1 MLVLSRKVGE
11 VITIGNSIELTIVG
25 YDRGVVRIGINAPKS
40 IAVHRKEIYDK
51 IVETNQESSSVQFDV
66 LKDILK
72 NTSIDDSSSD
82 MNKLEQLALHNSKSK
97 NKD

>member
-72 NTSIDDSSSD
+72 NTSIDDSLSD
-82 MNKLEQLALHNSKSK
+82 MNKLEQLALHNSKPK

>member
-11 VITIGNSIELTIVG
+11 VITIGNSIEITVVG
-25 YDRGVVRIGINAPKS
+25 YDRGVVRLGINAPKS

-72 NTSIDDSSSD
+72 STSIDDKSSNI
-82 MNKLEQLALHNSKSK
+82 NKLEQLALHNSKSK
-97 NKD
+97 KD

>member
-11 VITIGNSIELTIVG
+11 VITIGNSIEITVVG
-25 YDRGVVRIGINAPKS
+25 YDRGVVRLGINAPKS

-72 NTSIDDSSSD
+72 NTSIDDSSSNI
-82 MNKLEQLALHNSKSK
+82 NKLEQLALHNSKPD
-97 NKD
+97 KD

>member
-11 VITIGNSIELTIVG
+11 VITIGNSIEITVVG
-25 YDRGVVRIGINAPKS
+25 YDRGVVRLGINAPKS

-66 LKDILK
+66 LKDILQ
-72 NTSIDDSSSD
+72 NTSIDDSSPN

-97 NKD
+97 NKK

>member
-11 VITIGNSIELTIVG
+11 VITIGNSIEITVVG
-25 YDRGVVRIGINAPKS
+25 YDRGVVRLGINAPKS

-51 IVETNQESSSVQFDV
+51 IVETNQESSSVQFNV

-72 NTSIDDSSSD
+72 NTSIDDSSANI
-82 MNKLEQLALHNSKSK
+82 NKLEQLALHNSKPK
-97 NKD
+97 KD